1 MLYEQI
7 AQNKRKTVYVLI
19 VFFALVLAIGAAIG
33 YLFMHNLLSG
43 VTVAAILAIV
53 YILIM
58 ISNSTNVVM
67 QMNHAVEIKDA
78 QQYPDLWHI
87 VEDMAMVGQ
96 IPMPRVFIVDDPSP
110 NAFATGNDPQHAAVA
125 VTSGI
130 MQRLNREELEGVI
143 AHEVSHIRNYDIRL
157 STIALALSAV
167 ISILVN
173 IGNNFFWWGG
183 ASRSRDDDRDNS
195 AGNLIAVVFSIL
207 LLILGPLAA
216 SIAQMA
222 LSRNREYLA
231 DASGVELTRN
241 PQGLINALLK
251 ISESE
256 PMQAADPSS
265 SALYIS
271 DPFKGKGQ
279 LAAHLFDS
287 HPPIEQRVARLSAM

>member
-19 VFFALVLAIGAAIG
+19 GFFALVLAIGGAIG
-33 YLFMHNLLSG
+33 YLFMNNMLTG
-43 VTVAAILAIV
+43 VTLAAVLAIV

-78 QQYPDLWHI
+78 NQYPDLWHI

-96 IPMPRVFIVDDPSP
+96 IPMPRVFIVEDDSP

-183 ASRSRDDDRDNS
+183 AGRDRDDDRDNGGS
-195 AGNLIAVVFSIL
+195 NVIAMVFSIL
-207 LLILGPLAA
+207 LMILGPLAA
-216 SIAQMA
+216 SLAQMA

-241 PQGLINALLK
+241 PEGLINALLK

-271 DPFKGKGQ
+271 DPFKGK
-279 LAAHLFDS
+279 ASHLFDS
-287 HPPIEQRVARLSAM
+287 HPPIEDRVAKLRAM